1 MLKQK
6 YFLTGIFILSA
17 ERQPIKLA
25 WRKIVWLPEFLI
37 FQIENKEEGIE
48 VLYQDETLWLTQKTM
63 SILFDVDIRTINE
76 HLKNIYS
83 QGEVDK
89 NTTIRKN
96 RIVQKEGNRNISREV
111 FIYSLDAIISVG
123 YRVNSVRATQFRQW
137 CTFILRQFAIR
148 GYVIDKKR
156 MENGSFI
163 NEDYFEHLLAEIREI
178 RLSERRF
185 YQKLTDIYATSI
197 DYNLNA
203 PTTRL
208 FFKKVQNK
216 MHYAVHG
223 HTAAELIV
231 ERADAEKEHMG
242 LTTWEKAPN
251 GKIVKTDVSIA
262 KNYLKEEELES
273 MGRLVNAFLDLAEDR
288 AKRHIPM
295 TMEDWAKRI
304 DKFLDSDDR
313 PILNDSGKMSAEQ
326 AKDYA
331 ETEFE
336 KYRIFQD
343 RVFQSDF
350 DKLNTTRSNTK

>member
-1 MLKQK
+1 MFKMNMEESNNGSK
-6 YFLTGIFILSA
+6 
-17 ERQPIKLA
+17 KLQIRNSTA
-25 WRKIVWLPEFLI
+25 EFLI

-231 ERADAEKEHMG
+231 ERADAEREHMG